1 MFKFKETILMLC
13 LFFSG
18 ALCYAHGEVKT
29 TVTKDGIPI
38 ELKESACSTSPSKI
52 QSIVASIDG
61 HVLSV
66 VFTQNLG
73 QVTIDVSLVAG
84 GEVETQSTP
93 TPNGVNIYI
102 ASTGSYVVTFTLSN
116 GDEYYGEFE
125 VTD

>member
-13 LFFSG
+13 LLFSG

-29 TVTKDGIPI
+29 IEKEEGVPI
-38 ELKESACSTSPSKI
+38 AVKQAATSTGLGKGD
-52 QSIVASIDG
+52 SINASIEG

-73 QVTIDVSLVAG
+73 QMTIDVSLVAG
-84 GEVETQSTP
+84 GEVETPSTP

>member
-1 MFKFKETILMLC
+1 MFKFKQTILMLC

-29 TVTKDGIPI
+29 TEKEEGVPI
-38 ELKESACSTSPSKI
+38 AVKQAATSTGLSKGD
-52 QSIVASIDG
+52 SINASIDG
-61 HVLSV
+61 HTLSI
-66 VFTQNLG
+66 VFLENLG
-73 QVTIDVSLVAG
+73 QVTIDVSLASG

>member
-13 LFFSG
+13 LLFSG

-29 TVTKDGIPI
+29 IEKEEGVPI
-38 ELKESACSTSPSKI
+38 AVKQAATSTGLGKGD
-52 QSIVASIDG
+52 SINASIDG

-93 TPNGVNIYI
+93 TPNGVIIYI
-102 ASTGSYVVTFTLSN
+102 PNSGSYVVTFTFPD
-116 GDEYYGEFE
+116 GDIYYGEFE